1 METPA
6 VVWLHV
12 LLCGAGCEESDLPVF
27 VTLMPVTW
35 HRVPILKWPGN
46 DSNPGID
53 ETTGRRAFQC
63 GNDVFL
69 SGGHNGKSTGVF
81 FSLLLPHEIGNTCLC
96 GLFHRSAVFLGTSPF
111 LLLCGDQ
118 GCSSPFT
125 SSFISGYHGI
135 EAREMP
141 YRIGRIPWEKNY
153 SQIQRS

>member
-1 METPA
+1 MTAILGSMKPLEDVHSSAAMMSFYLEGITVNPR
-6 VVWLHV
+6 
-12 LLCGAGCEESDLPVF
+12 VF
-27 VTLMPVTW
+27 
-35 HRVPILKWPGN
+35 
-46 DSNPGID
+46 
-53 ETTGRRAFQC
+53 
-63 GNDVFL
+63 
-69 SGGHNGKSTGVF
+69 F

-141 YRIGRIPWEKNY
+141 YRRIGRIPWEKTTVKYIGPRKARNEQ
-153 SQIQRS
+153 S